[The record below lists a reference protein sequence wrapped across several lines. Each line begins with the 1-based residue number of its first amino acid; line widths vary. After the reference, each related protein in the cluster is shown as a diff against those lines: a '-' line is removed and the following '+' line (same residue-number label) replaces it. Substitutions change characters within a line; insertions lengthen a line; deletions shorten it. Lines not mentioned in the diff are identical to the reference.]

1 MWRPSSAKTGKQLPR
16 SGQTTS
22 SSFSENSEALGRR
35 KGPRSNNLGPLLY
48 IPRRARTINSAG
60 LPSNGRRGESSD
72 HRQFLF
78 ASPPSSRTDRASYH
92 NKLLTVT
99 RQDGEG
105 LVWGLSPLVLH
116 VERPSRED
124 QGPYN
129 IRLRSATA
137 TVLLNELIGVRVST
151 E

>member
-72 HRQFLF
+72 HRQLLC
-78 ASPPSSRTDRASYH
+78 ASPPSSRTDRGILPQQSANCCNTGQRGVSLEAATSRVPSGTPPPSMVYLSAS
-92 NKLLTVT
+92 LLA
-99 RQDGEG
+99 
-105 LVWGLSPLVLH
+105 PLLA
-116 VERPSRED
+116 D
-124 QGPYN
+124 A
-129 IRLRSATA
+129 L
-137 TVLLNELIGVRVST
+137 
-151 E
+151 